1 MKLDVSKS
9 VLDKARK
16 AAKKYFPKEMYG
28 YLLGRAYKTETSIKD
43 IYIPYD
49 LVEYTENESVTTPEH
64 WSVLAKRYSESVG
77 LIIVGDIHS
86 HTYTNMESESVHP
99 NCLSA
104 SPSEWDYDHPG
115 MGGIQGIVLAL
126 QKSDGKINTR
136 VKLYGPQ
143 VQLQISI
150 K

>member
-1 MKLDVSKS
+1 MKLDVSKK
-9 VLDKARK
+9 VLDKARRATRK
-16 AAKKYFPKEMYG
+16 SFPKEFYG
-28 YLLGRAYKTETSIKD
+28 YLLGNAYKTKASIKD

-49 LVEYTENESVTTPEH
+49 LSEYNENASVSTPEH
-64 WSVLAKRYSESVG
+64 WPVLAKRYAESIG

-86 HTYTNMESESVHP
+86 HPYTNLEAKSVHP

-126 QKSDGKINTR
+126 QTDNGSIQTR